1 MDVLVG
7 VLVGVDVKVD
17 VSEGCEVVEA
27 EVEPVPEEVFAEVGV
42 AHPLVEAVKEVD
54 AVAVVVV
61 VGVESHEKAAEVVG
75 LVEGLDRGLVDGTED
90 SDGAEEEVAATELV
104 ATGVLEKAA
113 EDVGKVDGDASA
125 DGVGLEEVEGAAV
138 GVVAPEM
145 EEREEADGD
154 EVIEEEEEK
163 E

>member
-1 MDVLVG
+1 
-7 VLVGVDVKVD
+7 
-17 VSEGCEVVEA
+17 
-27 EVEPVPEEVFAEVGV
+27 
-42 AHPLVEAVKEVD
+42 
-54 AVAVVVV
+54 
-61 VGVESHEKAAEVVG
+61 
-75 LVEGLDRGLVDGTED
+75 
-90 SDGAEEEVAATELV
+90 
-104 ATGVLEKAA
+104 
-113 EDVGKVDGDASA
+113 VGKVDGDASA